1 MKLFGAV
8 FVQTFLFVGV
18 QFDIRNFNNLSV
30 SFIQDV
36 LEMQADAIEKGQ
48 KVIILD
54 DLLATG
60 GESWQCI

>member
-1 MKLFGAV
+1 M
-8 FVQTFLFVGV
+8 QTFLFVGV
-18 QFDIRNFNNLSV
+18 QFERRNFNNLSV

>member
-1 MKLFGAV
+1 MKLFCAV

-18 QFDIRNFNNLSV
+18 KFDRRNFNNLSV

>member
-1 MKLFGAV
+1 MK
-8 FVQTFLFVGV
+8 
-18 QFDIRNFNNLSV
+18 QFDRRNFNNLSV